1 MTNELYRIKIDYIVV
16 GFLNF
21 LIIQL
26 KQNQVNLDL
35 FYLSHFNVTC
45 TLNRIKSRIL
55 CTTCKVRM
63 SWRAGDN

>member
-26 KQNQVNLDL
+26 KQNQVNLIVLFESLQCDL
-35 FYLSHFNVTC
+35 HFKPN
-45 TLNRIKSRIL
+45 
-55 CTTCKVRM
+55 
-63 SWRAGDN
+63 